1 MKIWFQN
8 VIQKQNLK
16 KLNYTTE
23 LTLYY
28 IFQFKVRLN
37 AECLT
42 LCKSNTIC
50 RFGNEYKQKTIHSI
64 IERTD
69 R

>member
-42 LCKSNTIC
+42 LCKSNTI
-50 RFGNEYKQKTIHSI
+50 
-64 IERTD
+64 
-69 R
+69 